1 VLFDEIEKAH
11 ADVYNILLQIM
22 EDGRLTDGDGR
33 TVDFR
38 NTVII
43 MTSNLGSQFLQRF
56 EPEEEAQFEMARI
69 QVLDEVR
76 RSFRPEFLNRI
87 DETVVF
93 RPLTRSQIREI
104 VELQLQLLRQRLA
117 GQTIALDLTDGARDF
132 LAREGYNPDFGARPL
147 RRLIQREVENRLA
160 KMVLG
165 GELRPGQV
173 AVVDYK
179 NGNLTF
185 TVREAVPAAA
195 SK

>member
-1 VLFDEIEKAH
+1 
-11 ADVYNILLQIM
+11 
-22 EDGRLTDGDGR
+22 
-33 TVDFR
+33 
-38 NTVII
+38 VII

>member
-1 VLFDEIEKAH
+1 
-11 ADVYNILLQIM
+11 
-22 EDGRLTDGDGR
+22 
-33 TVDFR
+33 VDFR

-43 MTSNLGSQFLQRF
+43 MTSNLGSQYLQRF
-56 EPEEEAQFEMARI
+56 DPELEAQFEMARI

-93 RPLTRSQIREI
+93 RPLTRRQIRAI
-104 VELQLQLLRQRLA
+104 VDLQLRLLRARLA
-117 GQTIALDLTDGARDF
+117 DQKISLDLTDAARDF
-132 LAREGYNPDFGARPL
+132 LAREGYSPDFGARPL

-165 GELRPGQV
+165 AELRAGQA

-179 NGNLTF
+179 NGGLTF
-185 TVREAVPAAA
+185 TIREAVPAAA
-195 SK
+195 AE